1 MSDPYSV
8 AGGAVGVISL
18 GFMVGE
24 KLVQFTRGIRH
35 ADEELHLL
43 DSALQDFNPILNQLL
58 GLLQGVD
65 LGDCQK
71 LIDTL
76 LRKCLTGFIDI
87 SDRLATLKKLSS
99 QGKGKR
105 VLANVKYSL
114 QSNNIT
120 QLVREL
126 EAVKRDLQTAIQIPT
141 L

>member
-24 KLVQFTRGIRH
+24 KLVQFTREIRH

-65 LGDCQK
+65 LEDCQK
-71 LIDTL
+71 LIDTPSEVPD
-76 LRKCLTGFIDI
+76 GFY
-87 SDRLATLKKLSS
+87 RY
-99 QGKGKR
+99 Q
-105 VLANVKYSL
+105 
-114 QSNNIT
+114 
-120 QLVREL
+120 
-126 EAVKRDLQTAIQIPT
+126 
-141 L
+141 